1 MKKIKS
7 HCISTVDSRVSS
19 PICRLSSSMLV
30 VVVMIWGS
38 VGHIEM
44 VVTCQSG
51 GGSKVEVVDVVQ
63 EVGVY
68 MAFFYI
74 TRTYIK

>member
-1 MKKIKS
+1 
-7 HCISTVDSRVSS
+7 
-19 PICRLSSSMLV
+19 LSLV
-30 VVVMIWGS
+30 ILNVGGRCHDLGS